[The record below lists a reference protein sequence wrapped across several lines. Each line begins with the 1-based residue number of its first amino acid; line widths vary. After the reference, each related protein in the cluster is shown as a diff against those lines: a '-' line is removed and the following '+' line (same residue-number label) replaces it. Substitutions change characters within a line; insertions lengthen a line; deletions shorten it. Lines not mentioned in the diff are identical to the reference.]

1 MRCMAIGGC
10 VYCASRA
17 LAQLHVIVNIV
28 NIITATC
35 GSLSGIGLHQHE
47 LEWLRDALLLQW

>member
-1 MRCMAIGGC
+1 MAIGGC